1 MSREATK
8 RLYDLLEQ
16 GFITADAVVDMCMDA
31 MSEDD
36 VRDMLDNNELSERF
50 FEDEDDSDEDDD
62 EEWDA
67 MEPSLVDA
75 EPELEDYASSE
86 CPDDC
91 SQCEYT
97 GRCKTEAME

>member
-16 GFITADAVVDMCMDA
+16 GAISHEAVVDMCMDA

-50 FEDEDDSDEDDD
+50 FEDEEDEPDVD
-62 EEWDA
+62 EAQEWHDF
-67 MEPSLVDA
+67 D
-75 EPELEDYASSE
+75 PE
-86 CPDDC
+86 C
-91 SQCEYT
+91 
-97 GRCKTEAME
+97 

>member
-16 GFITADAVVDMCMDA
+16 GLLTHEAVVDMCMDA

-50 FEDEDDSDEDDD
+50 FEDEEDENDDD
-62 EEWDA
+62 EEWDE
-67 MEPSLVDA
+67 MEPCLEDFETGPSLVD
-75 EPELEDYASSE
+75 EPEEWGTIHIRE
-86 CPDDC
+86 C
-91 SQCEYT
+91 ST
-97 GRCKTEAME
+97 GEKK